1 MNSVSNWFHIKVECR
16 FRGVAEVFE
25 ERILNLINTNKPVMV
40 SVLVISFIFVIISYY
55 IPKFAYKY
63 ANWKLTKKG
72 NDTLKEY
79 KYKLWV
85 PVSMIAMIL
94 SILVSVYYLPFWKLI
109 FVLVFTCFAVF
120 GAIVDDTISIIGNE
134 MLLYMLPVGL
144 VYRFI
149 DGGFSLAT
157 VGSSLLAVVM
167 VIVFLLVCHLIVY
180 LHKGVRGVGM
190 GDVKLSF
197 IIALTLGVAGMYDF
211 LIALALGLIIHI
223 VYMIIKVPLYIKH
236 VLSTSSTFPMCAAIM
251 FGLWFALIAR
261 YIPYIQQYRGIAN
274 L

>member
-40 SVLVISFIFVIISYY
+40 SVLVISFIFIIISYY

-149 DGGFSLAT
+149 DGGLT
-157 VGSSLLAVVM
+157 LGNIGGSLLAVLV
-167 VIVFLLVCHLIVY
+167 VIAFFTVTHFIVY
-180 LHKGVRGVGM
+180 FHKGVRGVGM
-190 GDVKLSF
+190 GDVKLSVL
-197 IIALTLGVAGMYDF
+197 IALTVGMLGIYDF
-211 LIALALGLIIHI
+211 IIGLAIGVLIHI
-223 VYMIIKVPLYIKH
+223 SYKIIKYPIYLKNMLKV
-236 VLSTSSTFPMCAAIM
+236 SSTFPMCAAIM
-251 FGLWFALIAR
+251 FGLWFAVVAR
-261 YIPYIQQYRGIAN
+261 YIEQIQKYRLIF
-274 L
+274 